1 MIDSS
6 AFKIDQFV
14 VEADIK
20 GFFDN
25 IGWEW
30 TERMLEQRIAD
41 GATTSEA
48 DGDMELL
55 WAHRQSSP
63 NEAVL
68 RRDLPAAAQVAQPAE
83 SAKEFDLAST
93 ESAARAFP
101 GTATAN
107 RGKEVATV
115 AFPAGTGFGP
125 RASGFSATW
134 SQPAGVCMSELT

>member
-30 TERMLEQRIAD
+30 TERMLEQRVAD

-55 WAHRQSSP
+55 WAHRQ
-63 NEAVL
+63 
-68 RRDLPAAAQVAQPAE
+68 
-83 SAKEFDLAST
+83 
-93 ESAARAFP
+93 
-101 GTATAN
+101 
-107 RGKEVATV
+107 
-115 AFPAGTGFGP
+115 
-125 RASGFSATW
+125 
-134 SQPAGVCMSELT
+134 